1 MLESEYA
8 RTAEVVK
15 ETAKKFN
22 SRLRDLLL
30 TKIKTESTRCQHL
43 LLLQLIN
50 NMMNEREDLKHNRN
64 LIK

>member
-1 MLESEYA
+1 MLESEYG

-22 SRLRDLLL
+22 CRLRDLLL

-50 NMMNEREDLKHNRN
+50 NMMNTRADMKKNRN
-64 LIK
+64 SIK